1 MDRIS
6 ASRVYLGKAYTD
18 RAPYDYYMRGR
29 GHLWFVHE
37 ETKAQLEFLLGML
50 AEKGEKKTLRYI
62 KDIFLKEGK

>member
-1 MDRIS
+1 MI
-6 ASRVYLGKAYTD
+6 
-18 RAPYDYYMRGR
+18 YYMRGR

-50 AEKGEKKTLRYI
+50 RKKGRKKTLRYI